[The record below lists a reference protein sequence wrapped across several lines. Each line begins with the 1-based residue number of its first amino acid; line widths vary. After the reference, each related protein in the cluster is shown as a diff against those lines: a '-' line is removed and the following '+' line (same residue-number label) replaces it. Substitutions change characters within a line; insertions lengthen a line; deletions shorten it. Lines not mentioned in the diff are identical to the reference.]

1 MLVFGRQNRKLKK
14 LGMCFR
20 ADDGTDGG
28 DGAGAGGA
36 GGGNNNDSNNANSTT
51 DSQKGDENKDAKFT
65 QDDVNKLLQTRVN
78 EMNTKHEKE
87 LADLKAKLEREAEL
101 AKMSENDRI
110 KAELDDYKKKFQ
122 EAEDKNALAVQTEAT
137 RKMLEDA
144 KVPTSFLKFV
154 LVPKDEKQT
163 QLNVNELKT
172 VFEAEVKKGVEAQI
186 KPHKPNGNTNTTATG
201 NENKNNSGRSYS
213 GLNLQN
219 SIAEY
224 YDNKK

>member
-1 MLVFGRQNRKLKK
+1 MLVFGNKNRFKR

-20 ADDGTDGG
+20 ADDGSGDGG
-28 DGAGAGGA
+28 GVGGGA
-36 GGGNNNDSNNANSTT
+36 GNSNNDNNNGTNSAT
-51 DSQKGDENKDAKFT
+51 DNQEGKGNENKDAKFT
-65 QDDVNKLLQTRVN
+65 QDDINKMLQTRVN

-87 LADLKAKLEREAEL
+87 LADLKAQMQREAEL
-101 AKMSENDRI
+101 AKMSENERV
-110 KAELDDYKKKFQ
+110 KAELEDYKKKFQ
-122 EAEDKNALAVQTEAT
+122 EAEDRNALAIQTEAT

-172 VFEAEVKKGVEAQI
+172 VFDSEVKKGVEAQI
-186 KPHKPNGNTNTTATG
+186 KSHKPNGNTNTTATG

-224 YDNKK
+224 YNNN

>member
-1 MLVFGRQNRKLKK
+1 MLVFGNKNRFKK

-20 ADDGTDGG
+20 ADDGSG
-28 DGAGAGGA
+28 DGGGA
-36 GGGNNNDSNNANSTT
+36 GGDAGNNNNDNNNGTNSAT
-51 DSQKGDENKDAKFT
+51 DNQEGKGNENKDAKFT
-65 QDDVNKLLQTRVN
+65 QDDINKMLQTRVN

-87 LADLKAKLEREAEL
+87 LADLKAQMQREAEL
-101 AKMSENDRI
+101 AKMSENERV
-110 KAELDDYKKKFQ
+110 KAELEDYKKKFQ
-122 EAEDKNALAVQTEAT
+122 EAEDRNALAIQTEAT

-172 VFEAEVKKGVEAQI
+172 VFDSEVKKGVEAQI
-186 KPHKPNGNTNTTATG
+186 KSHKPNGNTNTTATG

-224 YDNKK
+224 YNNN

>member
-1 MLVFGRQNRKLKK
+1 MLVFGNKNRFKK

-20 ADDGTDGG
+20 ADDGSG
-28 DGAGAGGA
+28 DGGGA
-36 GGGNNNDSNNANSTT
+36 GGGAGNSNNDNNNGTNSAT
-51 DSQKGDENKDAKFT
+51 DNQEGKGNENKDAKFT
-65 QDDVNKLLQTRVN
+65 QDDINKMLQTRVN

-224 YDNKK
+224 YNK